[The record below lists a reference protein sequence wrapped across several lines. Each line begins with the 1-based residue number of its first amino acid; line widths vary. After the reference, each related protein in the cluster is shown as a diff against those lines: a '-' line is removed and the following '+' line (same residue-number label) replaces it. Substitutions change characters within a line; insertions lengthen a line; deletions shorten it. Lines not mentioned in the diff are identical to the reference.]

1 MSDNHGLKMSA
12 LLQLISLK
20 KLQQDGMVL
29 QDQAAYPLVCV
40 SPHAHYVSR
49 MCIHSTHFL
58 LESLQVVR

>member
-12 LLQLISLK
+12 LLQLISPK

-49 MCIHSTHFL
+49 M
-58 LESLQVVR
+58 